1 MAGEESLMK
10 PVAYIGADPGLS
22 GAVALYVPGAST
34 PHVEVFDMPTYE
46 IDGKRQMDMRS
57 LATIMNEWAKAY
69 AVKITMVERVSAM
82 PDQGVTSSFNFG
94 FSAGALQQSIAS
106 AGLPMTLISPA
117 TWKSILGLRGG
128 KENKDMSRQLAS
140 RLFPTHSQLWARK
153 KDDGRAEAVLLAYY
167 GSKLP

>member
-1 MAGEESLMK
+1 MNQ
-10 PVAYIGADPGLS
+10 AYIGADPGLS
-22 GAVALYVPGAST
+22 GAIALYVPASDYPIGSGSPT
-34 PHVEVFDMPTYE
+34 YIEVFDMPTYDV
-46 IDGKRQMDMRS
+46 DGKRQMD
-57 LATIMNEWAKAY
+57 LCGIANIMTTWAKSY
-69 AVKITMVERVSAM
+69 QVKITLVERVSAM

-106 AGLPMTLISPA
+106 AGLPMKVISPA
-117 TWKSILGLRGG
+117 TWKAIMGLRGG

-140 RLFPTHSQLWARK
+140 RLFPTYSHLWTRK

>member
-1 MAGEESLMK
+1 MK
-10 PVAYIGADPGLS
+10 PLAFVGADPGLS
-22 GAVALYVPGAST
+22 GAIALYVPARPGLL
-34 PHVEVFDMPTYE
+34 PIIEVFDMPTHE
-46 IDGKRQMDMRS
+46 VDGKRQIDLWS
-57 LATIMNEWAKAY
+57 LARTTLGWAKGY
-69 AVKITMVERVSAM
+69 DVKISMVERVSAM

-117 TWKSILGLRGG
+117 SWKAILGLRGG
-128 KENKDMSRQLAS
+128 RENKDMSRQLAS
-140 RLFPTHSQLWARK
+140 RLFPTHTHLWARK